1 MTESLGVC
9 WPFLSQETTEM
20 ESIGR
25 TAGRVLGAAGLCMS
39 FGRVLIARSRVT
51 FRDFL
56 FSVFLLL
63 DMVRGG
69 GRQPFARESLALG
82 LLPSGL

>member
-1 MTESLGVC
+1 MMESLGVC

-25 TAGRVLGAAGLCMS
+25 AAGRVLGGSWTVHELL
-39 FGRVLIARSRVT
+39 RVLIARSRVT

>member
-1 MTESLGVC
+1 
-9 WPFLSQETTEM
+9 M
-20 ESIGR
+20 ENIGK
-25 TAGRVLGAAGLCMS
+25 TAGRVLGATGLCMG
-39 FGRVLIARSRVT
+39 FCRVLIAGSRAT

-56 FSVFLLL
+56 FSEFLLL